1 VNKDLYRRVAKDN
14 GVRYPATLGR
24 EALAHERAVLES
36 DNALIDEIDGQLR
49 WGGRTVALDDERQ
62 VMTLP
67 MATGP
72 EYANRKILA
81 LKAML
86 RDGDITE
93 ADFKRLKAGIIS
105 RVVS

>member
-1 VNKDLYRRVAKDN
+1 VSETCEVNTA
-14 GVRYPATLGR
+14 
-24 EALAHERAVLES
+24 
-36 DNALIDEIDGQLR
+36 
-49 WGGRTVALDDERQ
+49 
-62 VMTLP
+62 P